1 MLYVH
6 FKKNKMDSFEV
17 NKIIAAVLVTVLL
30 VFGIGKISDLIFH
43 IEKPD
48 VQGYK
53 VEIKVGDATAVQA
66 STESQVDISALLAL
80 GNVELGQ
87 KVFKKCAAC
96 HSVAEDGKNKIGPKL
111 YNIVGRATGSISD
124 YKYSKA
130 LASYGKEWTF
140 EELNGFLIKPSSWIK
155 GNKMGFA
162 GLKKDEDRASVILY
176 LNQNSDSPKALP

>member
-1 MLYVH
+1 MCIL
-6 FKKNKMDSFEV
+6 KKIKMDSFEI

-30 VFGIGKISDLIFH
+30 VFGISKISDIIFH
-43 IEKPD
+43 VEKPN

-53 VEIKVGDATAVQA
+53 VEIKVNNSTNQA
-66 STESQVDISALLAL
+66 KAEGQIDISALLAL
-80 GNVELGQ
+80 GDIDTGK
-87 KVFKKCAAC
+87 KVYKKCAAC
-96 HSVAEDGKNKIGPKL
+96 HSIAQDGGNKIGPKL
-111 YNIVGRATGSISD
+111 YNVVGRAAGSISG

>member
-6 FKKNKMDSFEV
+6 FKKIKMDSFEI
-17 NKIIAAVLVTVLL
+17 NKIIAAILVTVLL
-30 VFGIGKISDLIFH
+30 VFGVSKISNIIFH
-43 IEKPD
+43 VEKPN

-53 VEIKVGDATAVQA
+53 VEIKVDN
-66 STESQVDISALLAL
+66 STGQTKAEGQIDISALLAL
-80 GNVELGQ
+80 GDVDSGK

-96 HSVAEDGKNKIGPKL
+96 HSIAQGGGNKIGPKL

-140 EELNGFLIKPSSWIK
+140 EELNSFLIKPSTWIK

-176 LNQNSDSPKALP
+176 LNQNSDGPKELP

>member
-1 MLYVH
+1 M
-6 FKKNKMDSFEV
+6 
-17 NKIIAAVLVTVLL
+17 LL
-30 VFGIGKISDLIFH
+30 V
-43 IEKPD
+43 EP
-48 VQGYK
+48 
-53 VEIKVGDATAVQA
+53 A
-66 STESQVDISALLAL
+66 
-80 GNVELGQ
+80 
-87 KVFKKCAAC
+87 
-96 HSVAEDGKNKIGPKL
+96 
-111 YNIVGRATGSISD
+111 GSISD

>member
-1 MLYVH
+1 
-6 FKKNKMDSFEV
+6 MDSFEV

-30 VFGIGKISDLIFH
+30 IFGVSKISDIIFH
-43 IEKPD
+43 VEKPN

-53 VEIKVGDATAVQA
+53 VEIKVDSSA
-66 STESQVDISALLAL
+66 SPAKAEGQIDISTLLAL
-80 GNVELGQ
+80 GDVDSG
-87 KVFKKCAAC
+87 KKIYKKCAAC
-96 HSVAEDGKNKIGPKL
+96 HSIAQDGGNKIGPNL
-111 YNIVGRATGSISD
+111 YNVVSRATGSISD

-140 EELNGFLIKPSSWIK
+140 EELNGFLIKPASWIK

-176 LNQNSDSPKALP
+176 LNQNSDSPKELP

>member
-6 FKKNKMDSFEV
+6 FKKINMDSFEI

-30 VFGIGKISDLIFH
+30 VFGIDKISDLVFH
-43 IEKPD
+43 TEKPD

-66 STESQVDISALLAL
+66 STENQVDISALLAL
-80 GNVELGQ
+80 GNVELGK

-111 YNIVGRATGSISD
+111 YNVVGRGAGSISD

-130 LASYGKEWTF
+130 LASYGKKWNF
-140 EELNGFLIKPSSWIK
+140 EMLNGF
-155 GNKMGFA
+155 
-162 GLKKDEDRASVILY
+162 
-176 LNQNSDSPKALP
+176 